1 MLYQALQPCRFD
13 REYLTGDFISGQ
25 VILIDM
31 VDKLIAWGLI
41 SPINDRDV
49 ERALQAAAARLQLLS
64 KEQLYTE
71 LQRVTE
77 GIPNKRWGKPKLIE
91 MILKAQ
97 VGDGYEQN
105 ISI

>member
-1 MLYQALQPCRFD
+1 MLYQALQPCCFD
-13 REYLTGDFISGQ
+13 KEYLTGDFISGQ

-41 SPINDRDV
+41 TPINKRDIGLEV
-49 ERALQAAAARLQLLS
+49 QHLKNRLQQWD
-64 KEQLYTE
+64 KEQLSLE
-71 LQRVTE
+71 LQRLTGDV
-77 GIPNKRWGKPKLIE
+77 PSKRWGKPRLIE

-97 VGDGYEQN
+97 VGDDYDQN

>member
-13 REYLTGDFISGQ
+13 REYLTGEFISGR

-41 SPINDRDV
+41 RPINGRDV
-49 ERALQAAAARLQLLS
+49 EREVQCAAARLMLWEKELLQQ
-64 KEQLYTE
+64 EFLRITGE
-71 LQRVTE
+71 V
-77 GIPNKRWGKPKLIE
+77 PNKRWGKPKLIQ

-97 VGDGYEQN
+97 VGDSYDQD
-105 ISI
+105 ISV

>member
-13 REYLTGDFISGQ
+13 REYLTGEFISGQ

-41 SPINDRDV
+41 RPINDRDV
-49 ERALQAAAARLQLLS
+49 KAEVQEAADRLKELS
-64 KEQLYTE
+64 RDQLYME
-71 LQRVTE
+71 LQRIT
-77 GIPNKRWGKPKLIE
+77 GLTPSKRWGKPKLIE

-97 VGDGYEQN
+97 VGDGYDQN

>member
-13 REYLTGDFISGQ
+13 RQYLTGEFISGR
-25 VILIDM
+25 VILFDM

-41 SPINDRDV
+41 RPINQRDIQKEIRIV
-49 ERALQAAAARLQLLS
+49 ADQLKLWS
-64 KEQLYTE
+64 KERLCEE
-71 LQRVTE
+71 LQRVT
-77 GIPNKRWGKPKLIE
+77 GKEAPKSYAKGKLIQ

-97 VGDGYEQN
+97 VGDDYDQN

>member
-1 MLYQALQPCRFD
+1 MLYRALQPCRFD
-13 REYLTGDFISGQ
+13 KEYLTGDFISGQ

-41 SPINDRDV
+41 APINKRDI
-49 ERALQAAAARLQLLS
+49 EQEIRWMAARL
-64 KEQLYTE
+64 KEQDKDYLCKE
-71 LQRVTE
+71 LQRLTGSV
-77 GIPNKRWGKPKLIE
+77 PSKRWGKPRLIE

-97 VGDGYEQN
+97 VGDDYDQD